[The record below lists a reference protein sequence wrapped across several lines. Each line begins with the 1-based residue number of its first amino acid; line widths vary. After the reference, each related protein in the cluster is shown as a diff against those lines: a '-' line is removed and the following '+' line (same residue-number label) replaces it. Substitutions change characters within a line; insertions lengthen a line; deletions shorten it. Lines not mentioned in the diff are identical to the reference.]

1 MPSAPEPPLAY
12 RVIRGA
18 LRLVLLVFFRRIEVT
33 GVEHVPA
40 SGGGILVSWHPN
52 GLVDPALILGRCPRQ
67 VVFGA
72 RHGLFAWPGLG
83 WLLRRVGTVP
93 IYRAVDAA
101 ADEAARREANARSL
115 DALAS
120 RVAQGSFSSLFPE
133 GESHDAPHPV
143 ELKTGAAR
151 LFFRAL
157 ELQPPGAP
165 PPVIVPVGL
174 HYDAKDVFR
183 SSALVAFHPP
193 LELPP
198 ALVARPPSPDQ
209 PADEPAEAARERG
222 RALTAE
228 VERVLHE
235 VVLATEDW
243 PLHRMLHRGRSLMR
257 AERAARAGRAPGPAD
272 MLELSLGFARARQ
285 AYLERRRTDP
295 ERVAELRRR
304 VEWYDE
310 DLRSLGLEDPELD
323 RAPRLLSRWLGAI
336 ILLQF
341 LLVFLLL
348 PPILVVGVVVNLP
361 AAALLW
367 AIARLAARK
376 RKDEAT
382 VKILVG
388 ALLFPL
394 TWLAAGVLAALGHQA
409 LHARFPSVPDQ
420 PLLAGLLVATLAA
433 AGGAVAVRYRR
444 VSRETLRALRV
455 RLTRRSRDVAVE
467 RLRRERAVLHD
478 AIDELAQ
485 GLALPGV
492 IASDGRVKPEPSP
505 PSPSG

>member
-1 MPSAPEPPLAY
+1 MPAPTSPAPPPAFRL
-12 RVIRGA
+12 IRGL
-18 LRLVLLVFFRRIEVT
+18 LRAVLLVFFRRIEVM
-33 GVEHVPA
+33 GLEHVPA
-40 SGGGILVSWHPN
+40 QGGGILVSWHPN
-52 GLVDPALILGRCPRQ
+52 GLVDPALIIGRCPRQ

-93 IYRAVDAA
+93 IYRAVDVRGG
-101 ADEAARREANARSL
+101 DDGAARREANARSL
-115 DALAS
+115 DALAE
-120 RVAQGSFSSLFPE
+120 RVAAGGLSSLFPE

-151 LFFRAL
+151 LYYRARQ
-157 ELQPPGAP
+157 LQPPGAP

-174 HYDAKDVFR
+174 HYDKKDSFR
-183 SSALVAFHPP
+183 SNALVAFHPP
-193 LELPP
+193 LALPP
-198 ALVARPPSPDQ
+198 ELDRAPD
-209 PADEPAEAARERG
+209 PAEPPEAAKERV

-228 VERVLHE
+228 IERVLHD

-243 PLHRMLHRGRSLMR
+243 PLHRTLHRLRALVR

-272 MLELSLGFARARQ
+272 IVELSLGFARARLG
-285 AYLERRRTDP
+285 YLERRRTDP

-310 DLRSLGLEDPELD
+310 DLRSLGLEDADLD
-323 RAPRLLSRWLGAI
+323 RDPRLLSRWLGVI
-336 ILLQF
+336 VLLQVA
-341 LLVFLLL
+341 LVFLLL
-348 PPILVVGVVVNLP
+348 PPVLVVGWVVNLP
-361 AAALLW
+361 SAALLW
-367 AIARLAARK
+367 AIARVASRK

-394 TWLAAGVLAALGHQA
+394 TWLAAGVLAAWGHGL
-409 LHARFPSVPDQ
+409 LHAEFPSIPDH
-420 PLLAGLLVATLAA
+420 PALAGVLVALLAAT
-433 AGGAVAVRYRR
+433 GGAVAVRYRR

-455 RLTRRSRDVAVE
+455 RITRRTRREAVE

-478 AIDELAQ
+478 AVMELAH
-485 GLALPGV
+485 GLDLPGV
-492 IASDGRVKPEPSP
+492 VASDGRIKPA
-505 PSPSG
+505 GAA

>member
-1 MPSAPEPPLAY
+1 MPSSPELPLAY
-12 RVIRGA
+12 RLIRGA
-18 LRLVLLVFFRRIEVT
+18 LRVVLLLFFRRIEVT
-33 GVEHVPA
+33 GLEHVPA
-40 SGGGILVSWHPN
+40 TGGGILVSWHPN
-52 GLVDPALILGRCPRQ
+52 GLVDPALIIGRCPRQ

-93 IYRAVDAA
+93 IYRAVDQG

-115 DALAS
+115 DALAG

-151 LFFRAL
+151 LFYRAL
-157 ELQPPGAP
+157 ELLPPGAP

-174 HYDAKDVFR
+174 HYDAKDAFR
-183 SSALVAFHPP
+183 SSALVTFHPP

-198 ALVARPPSPDQ
+198 ALLAPPAPDEA
-209 PADEPAEAARERG
+209 PEAARERG

-228 VERVLHE
+228 VERVLHV

-243 PLHRMLHRGRSLMR
+243 PLHRMLHRGRALMR

-272 MLELSLGFARARQ
+272 IVELSLGFARARQ

-295 ERVAELRRR
+295 ERTAELRRR

-310 DLRSLGLEDPELD
+310 DLRSLGLEDHELD
-323 RAPRLLSRWLGAI
+323 RDPRLLSRWLGAI

-348 PPILVVGVVVNLP
+348 PPILVVGFAVNLP

-367 AIARLAARK
+367 AVARLAARK

-394 TWLAAGVLAALGHQA
+394 TWLAAGLVGALGHQA
-409 LHARFPSVPDQ
+409 VHAHFPNVPDH
-420 PLLAGLLVATLAA
+420 PLLAGLLVAALSA

-444 VSRETLRALRV
+444 LSRETLRALRV

-467 RLRRERAVLHD
+467 RLRRERATLHD
-478 AIDELAQ
+478 AVEELAR
-485 GLALPGV
+485 GLTLPGAV
-492 IASDGRVKPEPSP
+492 ASDGRIKPPAA
-505 PSPSG
+505 